1 MTAVLITDKPQRIH
15 GVIMMTLCDRCGA
28 VWAASLCL
36 GDRNGKLVCLFYSFK
51 LLKSNID
58 VGTMYSSNTSP
69 KMHWP
74 YECEDPFYR

>member
-36 GDRNGKLVCLFYSFK
+36 GDRNGKLVCLFYWFK
-51 LLKSNID
+51 LLKSSID
-58 VGTMYSSNTSP
+58 VGTMYSNTSP
-69 KMHWP
+69 KRHWP
-74 YECEDPFYR
+74 YECEDPFYS